1 MQMASGPCLMA
12 PIEDNRLQGKIV
24 EHSNAVSGQAAIGG
38 SGHREAVQRTAA
50 TSLKQ
55 SPMGRLSTTAPGRL
69 LPVHMEH
76 RCAHAPPGPEH
87 LNQN

>member
-24 EHSNAVSGQAAIGG
+24 EHSNALSGQAAIGG

-50 TSLKQ
+50 TSLKRVFTPP
-55 SPMGRLSTTAPGRL
+55 SFTTIPDL
-69 LPVHMEH
+69 EPI
-76 RCAHAPPGPEH
+76 
-87 LNQN
+87 